1 MPAPIACQLDAAAH
15 GEGGHVA
22 KLRED
27 QVEREVV
34 AAIASHARGTGHE
47 LARRLE
53 SYAAVCTQGRV
64 VVTPRREWR
73 RVRLMVGVVVAV
85 PAIEQLDAPIVARG
99 PSHTHERLPAD
110 GGVVGGAPHD
120 QLEGEAPSLPWR
132 RSCCSR
138 R

>member
-1 MPAPIACQLDAAAH
+1 VPAPIACQLDAAAH

-34 AAIASHARGTGHE
+34 AAIVSHARGTGHE

-85 PAIEQLDAPIVARG
+85 PAIEQLDAPVVACG
-99 PSHTHERLPAD
+99 PSHTHERL
-110 GGVVGGAPHD
+110 VRVRVRVR
-120 QLEGEAPSLPWR
+120 LP
-132 RSCCSR
+132 
-138 R
+138 